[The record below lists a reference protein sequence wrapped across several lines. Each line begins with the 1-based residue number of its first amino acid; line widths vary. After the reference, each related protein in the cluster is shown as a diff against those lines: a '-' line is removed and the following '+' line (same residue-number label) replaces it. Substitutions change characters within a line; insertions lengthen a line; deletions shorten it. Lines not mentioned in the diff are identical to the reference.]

1 MQPAP
6 DEIVLVRGGGDIAT
20 GVVWRLHHT
29 GFRVL
34 VAELPHP
41 LTIRRTVAV
50 SSAVTSGHINIEGL
64 VARRCDDE
72 QSVRTCWDLGEIP
85 VVVAPTI
92 GDVPMSQP
100 MSSIIDCRLAKQ
112 PLDSSIND
120 AEIVIA
126 LGPGFSVGTHC
137 HAVIETMRGH
147 RLGRALFSGMA
158 EPNTGSP
165 GEIEGKSAERV
176 IRAPLPGCITWSSEI
191 GDFVKEGT
199 VLGEVAGE
207 TSVHVHAPF
216 TGMVRGLIAPG
227 SQVSV
232 GLKIADIDPRHD
244 PEACVQISDKA
255 LAVGGGVVEALH
267 RLSTRS

>member
-20 GVVWRLHHT
+20 GVVWRLHHA

-50 SSAVTSGHINIEGL
+50 SSAVTSGHIDIEGL
-64 VARRCDDE
+64 AARRCDDE

-112 PLDSSIND
+112 PLDSSMND

-176 IRAPLPGCITWSSEI
+176 IRAPLRGCITWSSEI

-232 GLKIADIDPRHD
+232 GLKIADIDPRYD